1 MDMIYILYGKD
12 KSMVSMKLEAIKK
25 RHHVQENVNIYDAQ
39 ADEISNVLQDLDAY
53 SIFDDDKMIIVNNCT
68 FLSSKNTT
76 NYEVDPFL
84 VRKDTDMILVLV
96 CPSDKLDTRKKKV
109 KEISGCATL
118 YSCLA
123 LDEKSQKFYVQ
134 DKLKEYGVKV
144 DFKTLDWMTSRMGL
158 DPMCIQ
164 NEIEKISIYSKHP
177 TLEDVQNLLVVEP
190 MNDIFKM
197 VDAFFSQNG
206 ILLLA
211 YYRNFRK
218 LNMQPVAIVALLASQ
233 IRFLFQVRVLMD
245 EGKAQATIAQELKA
259 NPYRVKLNMQ
269 KAMRFSSEA
278 LLYNLSLLADF
289 DQQMK
294 MGKIDKDDGFE
305 YFCLNL
311 MMNKD

>member
-1 MDMIYILYGKD
+1 
-12 KSMVSMKLEAIKK
+12 
-25 RHHVQENVNIYDAQ
+25 
-39 ADEISNVLQDLDAY
+39 
-53 SIFDDDKMIIVNNCT
+53 
-68 FLSSKNTT
+68 
-76 NYEVDPFL
+76 
-84 VRKDTDMILVLV
+84 
-96 CPSDKLDTRKKKV
+96 
-109 KEISGCATL
+109 
-118 YSCLA
+118 
-123 LDEKSQKFYVQ
+123 
-134 DKLKEYGVKV
+134 
-144 DFKTLDWMTSRMGL
+144 
-158 DPMCIQ
+158 
-164 NEIEKISIYSKHP
+164 
-177 TLEDVQNLLVVEP
+177 

-233 IRFLFQVRVLMD
+233 IRFLFQVRVL
-245 EGKAQATIAQELKA
+245 TIAQELKA

>member
-1 MDMIYILYGKD
+1 MIYILYGKD

-25 RHHVQENVNIYDAQ
+25 RHHIQENVNIYDAQ
-39 ADEISNVLQDLDAY
+39 IDEISNVLQDLDAY

-118 YSCLA
+118 YSSLA

-177 TLEDVQNLLVVEP
+177 TFEDVQNLLVVEP

-311 MMNKD
+311 MMNKE

>member
-1 MDMIYILYGKD
+1 MIYILYGKD

-25 RHHVQENVNIYDAQ
+25 RHSIQENVNVYDAQ
-39 ADEISNVLQDLDAY
+39 TDEISNVLQDLDAY

-84 VRKDTDMILVLV
+84 LRKDTEMILVLI

-109 KEISGCATL
+109 KEISSCATL

-123 LDEKSQKFYVQ
+123 LDDKSQKFYVQ
-134 DKLKEYGVKV
+134 DKLKEFGVKV
-144 DFKTLDWMTSRMGL
+144 DFKTLDWMASRMGL
-158 DPMCIQ
+158 DSMCIQ
-164 NEIEKISIYSKHP
+164 NEIEKISIYSKNP
-177 TLEDVQNLLVVEP
+177 TLEDVKNLLVVEP
-190 MNDIFKM
+190 TNDIFKM
-197 VDAFFSQNG
+197 VDVFFSQNG

-218 LNMQPVAIVALLASQ
+218 QPVAIVALLASQ

-269 KAMRFSSEA
+269 KAMRFSSET

-311 MMNKD
+311 MMNKG

>member
-1 MDMIYILYGKD
+1 MIYILYGKD

-25 RHHVQENVNIYDAQ
+25 RHSIQENVNVYDAQ
-39 ADEISNVLQDLDAY
+39 TDEISNVLQDLDAY

-84 VRKDTDMILVLV
+84 LRKDTEMILVLI
-96 CPSDKLDTRKKKV
+96 CPNDKLDTRKKKV
-109 KEISGCATL
+109 KEICNCATL

-123 LDEKSQKFYVQ
+123 LDDKSQKFYVQ
-134 DKLKEYGVKV
+134 DKLKEFGVKV

-164 NEIEKISIYSKHP
+164 NEIEKISIYSKNP
-177 TLEDVQNLLVVEP
+177 TFEDVQNLLVVEP
-190 MNDIFKM
+190 MNNIFKM

-218 LNMQPVAIVALLASQ
+218 LNIEPVAIVALLASQ

-259 NPYRVKLNMQ
+259 NPYRVNSICRRLCAFQAKPY
-269 KAMRFSSEA
+269 FITYPY
-278 LLYNLSLLADF
+278 LLTL
-289 DQQMK
+289 
-294 MGKIDKDDGFE
+294 I
-305 YFCLNL
+305 
-311 MMNKD
+311 NK

>member
-1 MDMIYILYGKD
+1 MIYILYGKD

-25 RHHVQENVNIYDAQ
+25 RHHIQENINIYDAQ
-39 ADEISNVLQDLDAY
+39 TDEISNVLQDLDAY

-109 KEISGCATL
+109 KEISNCATL

-144 DFKTLDWMTSRMGL
+144 DFKTLDWMTGRMGL

-197 VDAFFSQNG
+197 VDAFF
-206 ILLLA
+206 
-211 YYRNFRK
+211 RK

-245 EGKAQATIAQELKA
+245 EGKAQATISQELKA

-311 MMNKD
+311 MMNKG

>member
-1 MDMIYILYGKD
+1 
-12 KSMVSMKLEAIKK
+12 MVSMKLEAIKK
-25 RHHVQENVNIYDAQ
+25 RHSIQENVNVYDAQ
-39 ADEISNVLQDLDAY
+39 TDEISNVLQDLDAY

-84 VRKDTDMILVLV
+84 LRKDTEMILVLI

-109 KEISGCATL
+109 KEISSCATL

-123 LDEKSQKFYVQ
+123 LDDKSQKFYVQ
-134 DKLKEYGVKV
+134 DKLKEFGVKV
-144 DFKTLDWMTSRMGL
+144 DFKTLDWMTSR
-158 DPMCIQ
+158 
-164 NEIEKISIYSKHP
+164 IYSKNP
-177 TLEDVQNLLVVEP
+177 TFEDVQNLLIVEP
-190 MNDIFKM
+190 TNDIFKM

-269 KAMRFSSEA
+269 KAMRFSSET

-311 MMNKD
+311 MMNKG

>member
-1 MDMIYILYGKD
+1 MIYILYGKD

-25 RHHVQENVNIYDAQ
+25 RHHIQENVNVYDAQ
-39 ADEISNVLQDLDAY
+39 TDEISNVLQDLDAY

-144 DFKTLDWMTSRMGL
+144 DFKALDWMTSRMGL

-177 TLEDVQNLLVVEP
+177 TFEDVQNLLVVEP

-206 ILLLA
+206 
-211 YYRNFRK
+211 
-218 LNMQPVAIVALLASQ
+218 
-233 IRFLFQVRVLMD
+233 
-245 EGKAQATIAQELKA
+245 
-259 NPYRVKLNMQ
+259 
-269 KAMRFSSEA
+269 
-278 LLYNLSLLADF
+278 LSL
-289 DQQMK
+289 
-294 MGKIDKDDGFE
+294 IHISE
-305 YFCLNL
+305 PTRPY
-311 MMNKD
+311 

>member
-25 RHHVQENVNIYDAQ
+25 RHHIQENVKIYDAQ

-158 DPMCIQ
+158 KRFPSIQ
-164 NEIEKISIYSKHP
+164 NIQR
-177 TLEDVQNLLVVEP
+177 L
-190 MNDIFKM
+190 KM
-197 VDAFFSQNG
+197 
-206 ILLLA
+206 
-211 YYRNFRK
+211 YKTY
-218 LNMQPVAIVALLASQ
+218 
-233 IRFLFQVRVLMD
+233 
-245 EGKAQATIAQELKA
+245 
-259 NPYRVKLNMQ
+259 
-269 KAMRFSSEA
+269 
-278 LLYNLSLLADF
+278 
-289 DQQMK
+289 
-294 MGKIDKDDGFE
+294 
-305 YFCLNL
+305 
-311 MMNKD
+311 